1 MEGKDA
7 KILIYT
13 SYLHIIGGIETFLFN
28 FIDLMSPAHDIG
40 VVCPRMPAPI
50 EEKLRA
56 KVKVFKTT
64 TSLSCDTLIMV
75 RKMDPRP
82 VFVRY
87 DYSIRMVHAC
97 KADPSSTI
105 LHDCDRI
112 VHVSQASKDSFKSD
126 GDVIHNALIKNDKRA
141 LLLVSAT
148 RIPALDKGKNAE
160 RMLKLAGMLR
170 DNEIPFLWFNFS
182 DAPLSNAP
190 KGFINVG
197 TFHELQPYI
206 ARADYLV
213 QLSDHEGFGFSVLEA
228 LINSTAVL
236 CTEFETVH
244 ELGVVDGENGYILPF
259 DLNFDV
265 EKLIKVPEFNY
276 TWDNTKIRKQ
286 WEKLLKH
293 PKPKKKPIPK
303 NMVEV
308 FITGEYMDI
317 ELNRVVRRGERLFMS
332 DRRARA
338 VSQAGYCKILQGG

>member
-1 MEGKDA
+1 MGDKDA
-7 KILIYT
+7 QILIYT

-28 FIDLMSPAHDIG
+28 FIELLSSDYDLG
-40 VVCPRMPAPI
+40 VVCPRMPEPI
-50 EEKLRA
+50 EKKLRE
-56 KVKVFKTT
+56 KVKVFKKTDQI
-64 TSLSCDTLIMV
+64 SCDTLIMV

-82 VFVRY
+82 VYVQY

-97 KADPSSTI
+97 KSDPSSLI
-105 LHDCDRI
+105 MHDCDRI
-112 VHVSQASKDSFKSD
+112 VHVSEASRQSFKSD
-126 GDVIHNALIKNDKRA
+126 GDVIHNSLFRNDKRA
-141 LLLVSAT
+141 LMLVSAT

-160 RMLKLAGMLR
+160 RMLKLAEML
-170 DNEIPFLWFNFS
+170 NEKEIPFLWFNFS
-182 DAPLSNAP
+182 DAPLKNAP
-190 KGFINVG
+190 QGFINVG

-228 LINSTAVL
+228 LVSGTAVL

-265 EKLIKVPEFNY
+265 EKLLTVPSFTY
-276 TWDNTKIRKQ
+276 TWDNTKIRKK
-286 WEKLLKH
+286 WDRLLKH

-308 FITGEYMDI
+308 FITGEYNDI
-317 ELNRVVRRGERLFMS
+317 ELHRIVRRGERLFMS
-332 DRRARA
+332 EQRARA
-338 VSQAGYCKILQGG
+338 VSQAGYCKIL

>member
-1 MEGKDA
+1 MEDKSA

-28 FIDLMSPAHDIG
+28 FIALMSTKYDIG
-40 VVCPRMPAPI
+40 VVCPRMPAPV
-50 EEKLRA
+50 EEKLRS
-56 KVKVFKTT
+56 KVKVFKKVEK
-64 TSLSCDTLIMV
+64 LSCETLIMV
-75 RKMDPRP
+75 RKMDPIP
-82 VFVRY
+82 VYVSY
-87 DYSIRMVHAC
+87 DHSIRMVHAC
-97 KADPSSTI
+97 KSDSSSTI
-105 LHDCDRI
+105 LRDCDRI

-170 DNEIPFLWFNFS
+170 DKEIPFLWFNFS
-182 DAPLSNAP
+182 DAPLTNAP

-197 TFHELQPYI
+197 TMHDLQPYI

-265 EKLIKVPEFNY
+265 EKLLNVPTFEY
-276 TWDNTKIRKQ
+276 DWDNDRIFSQ
-286 WEKLLKH
+286 WDKLLKH
-293 PKPKKKPIPK
+293 PRPKKKPK
-303 NMVEV
+303 KLENMVEV
-308 FITGEYMDI
+308 YITGEYYDI
-317 ELNRVVRRGERLFMS
+317 VLKRVVRRGESLLMT
-332 DRRARA
+332 DLRARA
-338 VSQAGYCKILQGG
+338 VCQAGYCKLI